1 MAASGR
7 ADARLGDAPVTLA
20 ELAAGP
26 VLDAVIIG
34 GGINGCAVAEE
45 ASARGLRVALFEAA
59 DFGFGTTWRST
70 KLIHGGLRYLEH
82 GDVRLVFESLRE
94 RAWLLDSR
102 AHLVRRQRFVLPLL
116 PWTRRPAWQ
125 LRAGL
130 ALYDMLSL
138 YRGVPSHRR
147 LSDGPL
153 HELMP
158 ALPDETAGGF
168 TFFDARVLSP
178 ERLTLE
184 LALAARKRGAVVANH
199 SPVTKIIADGGQV
212 TAVEVASG
220 KERHLIPARAVV
232 NAAGPWVDA
241 VNALGVADSP
251 KLLGVT
257 RGTHIVVELDGPPPR
272 DAVFSTA
279 RSDGRVL
286 FGVAQGDLLLFG
298 TTDDR
303 YDGDPGTIR
312 PTREDVSYLVDEAR
326 ALLPGLGIT
335 RDSVRYSY
343 AGLRPLQQ
351 VEGAPEAAITRRHA
365 VIDHGAIGGPR
376 GLYSLV
382 GGKLSTFRPLAREV
396 GAKLGPGSHRSSRLF
411 SEGPGTGWRSA
422 VRASGLPRAA
432 WPHLRMYGD
441 AIDAVLAS
449 GRDQICAHA
458 HAIAGEV
465 IHAAEA
471 ELGITLPDIILRRT
485 GIGWASCRGMCC
497 HKQVA
502 SLAAP
507 ILGWSR
513 TERARQVKAFEA
525 DVAYH
530 LPVVET
536 LESEVEDHAATH

>member
-1 MAASGR
+1 
-7 ADARLGDAPVTLA
+7 VTLA

-26 VLDAVIIG
+26 ALDAVIIG

-45 ASARGLRVALFEAA
+45 ASARGLRVALFEAG

-94 RAWLLDSR
+94 RTWLLARRS
-102 AHLVRRQRFVLPLL
+102 HLVRPQRFVLPML

-125 LRAGL
+125 LRTGL

-147 LSDGPL
+147 LSDGRL
-153 HELMP
+153 HDLMP
-158 ALPDETAGGF
+158 ALPDETSGGF

-184 LALAARKRGAVVANH
+184 LALAARKHGAVVANH
-199 SPVTKIIADGGQV
+199 TAVTRILSEGGQV

-220 KERHLIPARAVV
+220 KERHVIATRAVV

-241 VNALGVADSP
+241 VNALGDIESP

-279 RSDGRVL
+279 RADGRVL
-286 FGVAQGDLLLFG
+286 FAVAQGALLLLG
-298 TTDDR
+298 TTDNR
-303 YDGDPGTIR
+303 FDGDPGAIR
-312 PTREDVSYLVDEAR
+312 PTREDVDYLLDEAR
-326 ALLPGLGIT
+326 ALLPGLDIT
-335 RDSVRYSY
+335 RERVRYSY
-343 AGLRPLQQ
+343 AGLRPLQR
-351 VEGAPEAAITRRHA
+351 VKGGPEAAITRRHA
-365 VIDHGAIGGPR
+365 VIDHGDNGGAN

-382 GGKLSTFRPLAREV
+382 GGKLSTFRPLARDV
-396 GAKLGPGSHRSSRLF
+396 AAKLRPGSRRASQLF
-411 SEGPGTGWRSA
+411 ADGPGTDWRSA
-422 VRASGLPRAA
+422 VRASGLDRAA
-432 WPHLRMYGD
+432 WPHLRVYGE
-441 AIDAVLAS
+441 AIEAVLAS
-449 GRDQICAHA
+449 GRDEICPHA

-465 IHAAEA
+465 IHAAGA
-471 ELGITLPDIILRRT
+471 ELGVTLSDIILRRT
-485 GIGWASCRGMCC
+485 GIGWASCRGLCC
-497 HKQVA
+497 HRQVA

-507 ILGWSR
+507 ILGWSQAAR
-513 TERARQVKAFEA
+513 GRQVKAFEA
-525 DVAYH
+525 EVAYH

-536 LESEVEDHAATH
+536 LESEVEADEPAR